1 MNMNRLLDLFV
12 VNSSNLLIYGSKI
25 GVHVMKHTYSVDILN
40 ITFSA
45 SFIFAVCQIN
55 IPFYGLF
62 ILF

>member
-1 MNMNRLLDLFV
+1 
-12 VNSSNLLIYGSKI
+12 
-25 GVHVMKHTYSVDILN
+25 MKHTYSVDILN

-45 SFIFAVCQIN
+45 GFIFAVCQIN

>member
-1 MNMNRLLDLFV
+1 MNRLLDLFV

-25 GVHVMKHTYSVDILN
+25 EMHVIKHTYSVDILN

-55 IPFYGLF
+55 IQFMVSSF
-62 ILF
+62 SFN

>member
-1 MNMNRLLDLFV
+1 MNRLLDLFV

-25 GVHVMKHTYSVDILN
+25 EMHVMKHTYSILN